1 MRLQGIS
8 VKATG
13 ATILAVAFL
22 FLLSFSFAHATI
34 LYTQPTINTVQNY
47 TTSGGSTVQ
56 FVQTLGSGLSG
67 TVGFITVNFR
77 KATAGTP
84 GYGVD
89 TIFID
94 CGVGGS
100 CNLNG
105 GGGSYDGY
113 YQSYNSSGIYEPGG
127 STTLTTIGQDFVS
140 DFRYAHGAGGF
151 SSATTTIV
159 LDPTHNYAIA
169 FNPIGVDGGGG
180 YQFSTGGTS
189 ANSYSNGAC
198 FTYPSGGAGTACTSI
213 ADLYFIIYDSNG
225 NVSTSTVVAAPLT
238 PFNPFVWTPLGSST
252 LSDTFSNA
260 LTDIADINESNAT
273 TSATA
278 GLQSFYNVPSY
289 FANRVPFGYI
299 YDIYNI
305 WNNVSTSTTEFG
317 SLSID
322 FDSLDLP
329 TSTRAF
335 LPGEVVFFSTSTVTS
350 YVDDSLLDLLNALAS
365 AAIAVTFSLSLFR
378 RATTVIKPV

>member
-1 MRLQGIS
+1 MG
-8 VKATG
+8 
-13 ATILAVAFL
+13 
-22 FLLSFSFAHATI
+22 SFSFAEAAI

-47 TTSGGSTVQ
+47 TTSAGSSVQ
-56 FVQTLGSGLSG
+56 FAQTLGSGLSG
-67 TVGFITVNFR
+67 TVGFITINFR
-77 KATAGTP
+77 KAAAFTP

-89 TIFID
+89 TILVD

-113 YQSYNSSGIYEPGG
+113 YQSFNSHGVYEASG
-127 STTLTTIGQDFVS
+127 STTLTTVGQDFTS

-169 FNPIGVDGGGG
+169 FAPVGSNGAGGHQ
-180 YQFSTGGTS
+180 YSTGGTS
-189 ANSYSNGAC
+189 ADSYSGGAC
-198 FTYPSGGAGTACTSI
+198 YTYPSSGAGTACTSI
-213 ADLYFIIYDSNG
+213 DDLYFIIYDTNG
-225 NVSTSTVVAAPLT
+225 NVATSTIVATPLT

-252 LSDTFSNA
+252 LTDTFSNA
-260 LTDIADINESNAT
+260 LTDIADINDSNAT
-273 TSATA
+273 SSATA

-305 WNNVSTSTTEFG
+305 WNNVSTSTSEFG
-317 SLSID
+317 SISID

-329 TSTRAF
+329 TSTRTW
-335 LPGEVVFFSTSTVTS
+335 LPGEILFFSTSTVTS
-350 YVDDSLLDLLNALAS
+350 YVDDTLLDLLNALAS
-365 AAIAVTFSLSLFR
+365 AGIAITFSLSLFR